1 MTRPP
6 ERGWDPFK
14 DAGRVENFAF
24 TDGAFRPTG
33 IVHGFAPKARKPLYY
48 LMGCGHRSLPGKTVC
63 ERGCIESPNWSLPV
77 VRHPEL
83 DPFVKRALR
92 ARGV

>member
-33 IVHGFAPKARKPLYY
+33 IVHGFAPKARKPLA
-48 LMGCGHRSLPGKTVC
+48 LPRKQ
-63 ERGCIESPNWSLPV
+63 
-77 VRHPEL
+77 
-83 DPFVKRALR
+83 K
-92 ARGV
+92 